1 MSNLVGKF
9 KVQYSDLF
17 DEGRVRSKVE
27 LTKDTL
33 NVVFKT
39 VTVVLERVDALA
51 NELEEKCARARGTIM
66 SESTKAILVK
76 YSDELKLAKDTV
88 LSERTKMAQKWDE
101 VQSVRGLQL
110 FDVEDEVFVERMLE
124 GWSLGLEVH
133 EELKKNMGIWY
144 KDNFPKVSYGSETGL
159 GPPGP
164 ASFNIEVHGMQ

>member
-9 KVQYSDLF
+9 KVQYSDLL

-76 YSDELKLAKDTV
+76 YSDEMKVAKDTV

-101 VQSVRGLQL
+101 VQSVRELQL
-110 FDVEDEVFVERMLE
+110 FDV
-124 GWSLGLEVH
+124 
-133 EELKKNMGIWY
+133 
-144 KDNFPKVSYGSETGL
+144 KVGHW
-159 GPPGP
+159 
-164 ASFNIEVHGMQ
+164 V